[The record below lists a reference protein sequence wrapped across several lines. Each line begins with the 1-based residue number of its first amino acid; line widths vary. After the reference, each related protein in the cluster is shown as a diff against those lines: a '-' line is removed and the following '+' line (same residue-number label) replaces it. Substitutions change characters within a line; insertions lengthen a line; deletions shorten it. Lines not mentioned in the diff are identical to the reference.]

1 MGIEEEDAEVF
12 IVEKVRRGRRGY
24 KNEVRGSFGRVGR
37 PFSSFASRHN

>member
-12 IVEKVRRGRRGY
+12 IVEKVRRGRRNT
-24 KNEVRGSFGRVGR
+24 NEVRGSFGRVGR